1 MQELNNLIT
10 VQIKLVENLHFFL
23 KVIFMERYK
32 TTKIASIL
40 GILGNL
46 FLLIIKGIIGIFSH
60 SQAMIAD
67 SINSASDIIS
77 SFLTFIGNKIASKP
91 RDDDHHLGHG
101 KAEYIYSLLISI
113 LIILVAVGVFK
124 DAIMSFFEVSE
135 FNFSIWYIIVC
146 VITILVKLGLYLY
159 TNHIYK
165 KYNNLL
171 ILANSKDHR
180 NDMIVT
186 TFTLISGIF
195 VYFDI
200 YWVDSLVGLGI
211 SIFILI
217 TGIKIFVESY
227 NVLMDK
233 AMNEETKREVM
244 AIIEKYSEV
253 KKIQHFNAT
262 PVGYMYQVSFTIF
275 VDGNLSTYES
285 HDIANRLEKEISNLD
300 DIYLTIIHVNP
311 I

>member
-1 MQELNNLIT
+1 MN
-10 VQIKLVENLHFFL
+10 
-23 KVIFMERYK
+23 RYK
-32 TTKIASIL
+32 STNIASIL
-40 GILGNL
+40 GIIGNL
-46 FLLIIKGIIGIFSH
+46 FLLVIKGLISFVSH
-60 SQAMIAD
+60 SQAMLAD

-77 SFLTFIGNKIASKP
+77 SFLTFVGNKIASKP

-101 KAEYIYSLLISI
+101 KAEYIYSMLISF
-113 LIILVAVGVFK
+113 LIILVAINVFK
-124 DAIMSFFEVSE
+124 DAVMSFFRASE
-135 FNFSIWYIIVC
+135 FNLSIWYIVVC
-146 VITILVKLGLYLY
+146 LITIFVKLALFLY

-165 KYNNLL
+165 KHHNLL
-171 ILANSKDHR
+171 LLANSKDHR

-186 TFTLISGIF
+186 MFTLISGIF
-195 VYFDI
+195 GYFGI
-200 YWVDSLVGLGI
+200 YWVDSIVGIGI
-211 SIFILI
+211 AIFILV
-217 TGIKIFVESY
+217 TGIKIFLESY

-233 AMNEETKREVM
+233 AMNEETKKEVM
-244 AIIEKYSEV
+244 DIISKYQEV

-285 HDIANRLEKEISNLD
+285 HDIANRLEKDITALD

>member
-1 MQELNNLIT
+1 MN
-10 VQIKLVENLHFFL
+10 
-23 KVIFMERYK
+23 RYK
-32 TTKIASIL
+32 STNIASIL
-40 GILGNL
+40 GIIGNL
-46 FLLIIKGIIGIFSH
+46 FFLVIKGLISFVSH
-60 SQAMIAD
+60 SQAMLAD

-77 SFLTFIGNKIASKP
+77 SFLTFVGNKIASKP

-101 KAEYIYSLLISI
+101 KAEYIYSMLISF
-113 LIILVAVGVFK
+113 LIILVAINVFK
-124 DAIMSFFEVSE
+124 DAVMSFFRASE
-135 FNFSIWYIIVC
+135 FNLSIWYIVVC
-146 VITILVKLGLYLY
+146 LITIFVKLALFLY

-165 KYNNLL
+165 KHHNLL
-171 ILANSKDHR
+171 LLANSKDHR

-186 TFTLISGIF
+186 MFTLISGIF
-195 VYFDI
+195 GYFGI
-200 YWVDSLVGLGI
+200 YWVDSLVGIGI
-211 SIFILI
+211 AIFILV
-217 TGIKIFVESY
+217 TGIKIFLESY

-233 AMNEETKREVM
+233 AMNEETKKEVM
-244 AIIEKYSEV
+244 DIISKYQEV

-285 HDIANRLEKEISNLD
+285 HDIANRLEKDITALD

>member
-1 MQELNNLIT
+1 MD
-10 VQIKLVENLHFFL
+10 
-23 KVIFMERYK
+23 RYK
-32 TTKIASIL
+32 TTRIASIL

-46 FLLIIKGIIGIFSH
+46 FLLIIKGIIGLITH

-67 SINSASDIIS
+67 SINSASDIVS
-77 SFLTFIGNKIASKP
+77 SAIAYVGNRIASIP

-101 KAEYIYSLLISI
+101 KAEYIYSMLISI
-113 LIILVAVGVFK
+113 LIIMVAVSVFK
-124 DAIMSFFEVSE
+124 DSLLSFWRVNE
-135 FNFSIWYIIVC
+135 FNFSFWYIVVC
-146 VITILVKLGLYLY
+146 VVTILTKLVLFLY
-159 TNHIYK
+159 TNHLYK
-165 KYNNLL
+165 KYHNLL
-171 ILANSKDHR
+171 ILANSRDHR

-186 TFTLISGIF
+186 LFTLLSGVF
-195 VYFDI
+195 VYFNI

-217 TGIKIFVESY
+217 AGIKVFIESY

-233 AMNEETKREVM
+233 AMSEETEKEVM
-244 AIIEKYSEV
+244 DIIAKYSEV

-275 VDGNLSTYES
+275 VDGNMSTYES
-285 HDIANRLEKEISNLD
+285 HDIANKLEKEISALD

>member
-1 MQELNNLIT
+1 MN
-10 VQIKLVENLHFFL
+10 
-23 KVIFMERYK
+23 RYK
-32 TTKIASIL
+32 STNIASIL
-40 GILGNL
+40 GIIGNL
-46 FLLIIKGIIGIFSH
+46 FLLVIKGLIGFVSH

-77 SFLTFIGNKIASKP
+77 SFLTFVGNKIASKP

-101 KAEYIYSLLISI
+101 KAEYIYSMLISF
-113 LIILVAVGVFK
+113 LIILVAINVFK
-124 DAIMSFFEVSE
+124 DAVMSFFRASE
-135 FNFSIWYIIVC
+135 FNLSIWYIVVC
-146 VITILVKLGLYLY
+146 LITIFVKLALFLY

-165 KYNNLL
+165 KHHNLL
-171 ILANSKDHR
+171 LLANSKDHR

-186 TFTLISGIF
+186 MFTLISGIF
-195 VYFDI
+195 GYFGI
-200 YWVDSLVGLGI
+200 YWVDSLVGIGI
-211 SIFILI
+211 AIFILV
-217 TGIKIFVESY
+217 TGIKIFLESY

-233 AMNEETKREVM
+233 AMNEETKKEVM
-244 AIIEKYSEV
+244 DIISKYQEV

-285 HDIANRLEKEISNLD
+285 HDIANRLEKDITALD

>member
-1 MQELNNLIT
+1 MN
-10 VQIKLVENLHFFL
+10 
-23 KVIFMERYK
+23 RYK
-32 TTKIASIL
+32 STNIASIL
-40 GILGNL
+40 GIIGNL
-46 FLLIIKGIIGIFSH
+46 FLLVIKGLISFVSH
-60 SQAMIAD
+60 SQAMLAD

-77 SFLTFIGNKIASKP
+77 SFLTFVGNKIASKP

-101 KAEYIYSLLISI
+101 KAEYIYSMLISF
-113 LIILVAVGVFK
+113 LIILVAINVFK
-124 DAIMSFFEVSE
+124 DAVMSFFRASE
-135 FNFSIWYIIVC
+135 FNLSIWYIVVC
-146 VITILVKLGLYLY
+146 LITIFVKLALFLY

-165 KYNNLL
+165 KHHNLL
-171 ILANSKDHR
+171 LLANSKDHR

-186 TFTLISGIF
+186 MFTLISGIF
-195 VYFDI
+195 GYFGI
-200 YWVDSLVGLGI
+200 YWVDSLVGIGI
-211 SIFILI
+211 AIFILV
-217 TGIKIFVESY
+217 TGIKIFLESY

-233 AMNEETKREVM
+233 AMNEETKKEVM
-244 AIIEKYSEV
+244 DIISKYKEV

-285 HDIANRLEKEISNLD
+285 HDIANRLEKDITALD

>member
-1 MQELNNLIT
+1 MN
-10 VQIKLVENLHFFL
+10 
-23 KVIFMERYK
+23 RYK
-32 TTKIASIL
+32 SGKIASIL

-46 FLLIIKGIIGIFSH
+46 FLLIIKGIVGIITN

-77 SFLTFIGNKIASKP
+77 SILTFIGNKIASKP
-91 RDDDHHLGHG
+91 RDEDHHLGHG
-101 KAEYIYSLLISI
+101 KAEYIYSMLISI
-113 LIILVAVGVFK
+113 LIILVAITVFK
-124 DAIMSFFEVSE
+124 DSLVSLFNPSI

-146 VITILVKLGLYLY
+146 IVTILVKLGLFLY
-159 TNHIYK
+159 TNKVAK

-186 TFTLISGIF
+186 FFTLLSGILMYYGINF
-195 VYFDI
+195 
-200 YWVDSLVGLGI
+200 VDSIVGIGI
-211 SIFILI
+211 SIFILA
-217 TGIKIFVESY
+217 TGIKIFIDSY
-227 NVLMDK
+227 DVLMDK
-233 AMNEETKREVM
+233 TMNEDTKKEVL
-244 AIIEKYSEV
+244 AIIKKYPEV

-262 PVGYMYQVSFTIF
+262 PVGYLFQVSFTIF
-275 VDGNLSTYES
+275 VDGNLSTFAS
-285 HDIANRLEKEISNLD
+285 HDIANKLEKEISALD

>member
-1 MQELNNLIT
+1 MN
-10 VQIKLVENLHFFL
+10 
-23 KVIFMERYK
+23 RYK
-32 TTKIASIL
+32 STNIASIL
-40 GILGNL
+40 GIIGNL
-46 FLLIIKGIIGIFSH
+46 FLLIIKGLIGFVSH
-60 SQAMIAD
+60 SQAMLAD

-77 SFLTFIGNKIASKP
+77 SFLTFVGNKIASKP

-101 KAEYIYSLLISI
+101 KAEYIYSMLISF
-113 LIILVAVGVFK
+113 LIILVAINVFK
-124 DAIMSFFEVSE
+124 DAVMSFFRASE
-135 FNFSIWYIIVC
+135 FNLSIWYIVVC
-146 VITILVKLGLYLY
+146 LITIFVKLALFLY

-165 KYNNLL
+165 KHHNLL
-171 ILANSKDHR
+171 LLANSKDHR

-186 TFTLISGIF
+186 MFTLISGIF
-195 VYFDI
+195 GYFGI
-200 YWVDSLVGLGI
+200 YWVDSLVGIGI
-211 SIFILI
+211 AIFILV
-217 TGIKIFVESY
+217 TGIKIFLESY

-233 AMNEETKREVM
+233 AMNEETKKEVM
-244 AIIEKYSEV
+244 DIISKYQEV

-285 HDIANRLEKEISNLD
+285 HDIANKLEKDITALD

>member
-1 MQELNNLIT
+1 MD
-10 VQIKLVENLHFFL
+10 
-23 KVIFMERYK
+23 RYK
-32 TTKIASIL
+32 TTRIASIL
-40 GILGNL
+40 GILVNL
-46 FLLIIKGIIGIFSH
+46 FLLIIKGIIGLVTL

-67 SINSASDIIS
+67 SINSASDIVS
-77 SFLTFIGNKIASKP
+77 SALTYVGNRIASKP

-101 KAEYIYSLLISI
+101 KAEYIYSMLISI
-113 LIILVAVGVFK
+113 LIIMVAVSVFK
-124 DAIMSFFEVSE
+124 DSLLSFWRVNE
-135 FNFSIWYIIVC
+135 FNFSFWYIVVC
-146 VITILVKLGLYLY
+146 VVTILTKLGLFLY
-159 TNHIYK
+159 TNHLYK
-165 KYNNLL
+165 KYHNLL
-171 ILANSKDHR
+171 ILANSRDHR

-186 TFTLISGIF
+186 LFTLLSGVF
-195 VYFDI
+195 VYFNI

-217 TGIKIFVESY
+217 AGIKVFIESY

-233 AMNEETKREVM
+233 AMSEETEKEVM
-244 AIIEKYSEV
+244 DIIAKYSEV

-275 VDGNLSTYES
+275 VDGNMSTYES
-285 HDIANRLEKEISNLD
+285 HDIANKLEKEISALD

>member
-1 MQELNNLIT
+1 MN
-10 VQIKLVENLHFFL
+10 
-23 KVIFMERYK
+23 RYK
-32 TTKIASIL
+32 SGKIASIL

-46 FLLIIKGIIGIFSH
+46 FLLIIKCIVGILTK

-77 SFLTFIGNKIASKP
+77 SILTFIGNKIASKP
-91 RDDDHHLGHG
+91 RDEDHHLGHG
-101 KAEYIYSLLISI
+101 KAEYIYSMLISI
-113 LIILVAVGVFK
+113 LIILVAITVFK
-124 DAIMSFFEVSE
+124 DSLVSLFNPSI

-146 VITILVKLGLYLY
+146 IVTILVKLGLFLY
-159 TNHIYK
+159 TNEVAK

-186 TFTLISGIF
+186 FFTLISGILMYYGINF
-195 VYFDI
+195 
-200 YWVDSLVGLGI
+200 VDSIVGVGI
-211 SIFILI
+211 SIFILA
-217 TGIKIFVESY
+217 TGIKIFIDSY
-227 NVLMDK
+227 DVLMDK
-233 AMNEETKREVM
+233 TMNEDTKKEVL
-244 AIIEKYSEV
+244 AIIKKYPEV

-262 PVGYMYQVSFTIF
+262 PVGYLFQVSFTIF
-275 VDGNLSTYES
+275 VDGNLSTFAS
-285 HDIANRLEKEISNLD
+285 HDIANKLEKEISALD

>member
-1 MQELNNLIT
+1 MTKIKENNNIIYASNKCLIT
-10 VQIKLVENLHFFL
+10 VQIRYLSLLV
-23 KVIFMERYK
+23 
-32 TTKIASIL
+32 
-40 GILGNL
+40 
-46 FLLIIKGIIGIFSH
+46 IKGLISFVSH
-60 SQAMIAD
+60 SQAMLAD

-77 SFLTFIGNKIASKP
+77 SFLTFVGNKIASKP

-101 KAEYIYSLLISI
+101 KAEYIYSMLISF
-113 LIILVAVGVFK
+113 LIILVAINVFK
-124 DAIMSFFEVSE
+124 DAVMSFFRASE
-135 FNFSIWYIIVC
+135 FNLSIWYIVVC
-146 VITILVKLGLYLY
+146 LITIFVKLALFLY

-165 KYNNLL
+165 KHHNLL
-171 ILANSKDHR
+171 LLANSKDHR

-186 TFTLISGIF
+186 MFTLISGIF
-195 VYFDI
+195 GYFGI
-200 YWVDSLVGLGI
+200 YWVDSLVGIGI
-211 SIFILI
+211 AIFILV
-217 TGIKIFVESY
+217 TGIKIFLESY

-233 AMNEETKREVM
+233 AMNEETKKEVM
-244 AIIEKYSEV
+244 DIISKYQEV

-285 HDIANRLEKEISNLD
+285 HDIANRLEKDITALD

>member
-1 MQELNNLIT
+1 MN
-10 VQIKLVENLHFFL
+10 
-23 KVIFMERYK
+23 RYK
-32 TTKIASIL
+32 STNIASIL
-40 GILGNL
+40 GIIGNL
-46 FLLIIKGIIGIFSH
+46 FLLIIKWLIGFVSH

-77 SFLTFIGNKIASKP
+77 SFLTFVGNKIASKP

-101 KAEYIYSLLISI
+101 KAEYIYSMLISF
-113 LIILVAVGVFK
+113 LIILVAINVFK
-124 DAIMSFFEVSE
+124 DAVMSFFRASE
-135 FNFSIWYIIVC
+135 FNLSIWYIVVC
-146 VITILVKLGLYLY
+146 LITIFVKLALFLY

-165 KYNNLL
+165 KHHNLL
-171 ILANSKDHR
+171 LLANSKDHR

-186 TFTLISGIF
+186 IFTLISGIF
-195 VYFDI
+195 GYFGI
-200 YWVDSLVGLGI
+200 YWVDSLVGIGI
-211 SIFILI
+211 AIFILI
-217 TGIKIFVESY
+217 TGIKIFLESY

-233 AMNEETKREVM
+233 AMNEETEKEVM
-244 AIIEKYSEV
+244 DIINKYQEV

-285 HDIANRLEKEISNLD
+285 HDIANRLEKEITALD

>member
-1 MQELNNLIT
+1 MN
-10 VQIKLVENLHFFL
+10 
-23 KVIFMERYK
+23 RYK
-32 TTKIASIL
+32 SGKIASIL

-46 FLLIIKGIIGIFSH
+46 FLLIIKAIVGIITN

-77 SFLTFIGNKIASKP
+77 SILTFIGNKIASKP
-91 RDDDHHLGHG
+91 RDEDHHLGHG
-101 KAEYIYSLLISI
+101 KAEYIYSMLISI
-113 LIILVAVGVFK
+113 LIILVAITVFK
-124 DAIMSFFEVSE
+124 DSLVSLFNPSI

-146 VITILVKLGLYLY
+146 IVTILVKLGLFLY
-159 TNHIYK
+159 TNKVAK

-186 TFTLISGIF
+186 FFTLLSGILMYYGINF
-195 VYFDI
+195 
-200 YWVDSLVGLGI
+200 VDSIVGIGI
-211 SIFILI
+211 SIFILA
-217 TGIKIFVESY
+217 TGIKIFIDSY
-227 NVLMDK
+227 DVLMDK
-233 AMNEETKREVM
+233 TMNEDTKKEVL
-244 AIIEKYSEV
+244 AIIKKYPEV

-262 PVGYMYQVSFTIF
+262 PVGYLFQVSFTIF
-275 VDGNLSTYES
+275 VDGNLSTFAS
-285 HDIANRLEKEISNLD
+285 HDIANKLEKEISALD

>member
-1 MQELNNLIT
+1 MN
-10 VQIKLVENLHFFL
+10 
-23 KVIFMERYK
+23 RYK
-32 TTKIASIL
+32 STNIASIL
-40 GILGNL
+40 GIIGNL
-46 FLLIIKGIIGIFSH
+46 FLLVIKGLISFVSH
-60 SQAMIAD
+60 SQAMLAD

-77 SFLTFIGNKIASKP
+77 SFLTFVGNKIASKP

-101 KAEYIYSLLISI
+101 KAEYIYSMLISF
-113 LIILVAVGVFK
+113 LIILVAINVFK
-124 DAIMSFFEVSE
+124 DAVMSFFRSSE
-135 FNFSIWYIIVC
+135 FNLSFWYIVVC
-146 VITILVKLGLYLY
+146 LITIFVKLALFLY

-165 KYNNLL
+165 KHHNLL
-171 ILANSKDHR
+171 LLANSKDHR

-186 TFTLISGIF
+186 MFTLISGIF
-195 VYFDI
+195 GYFGI
-200 YWVDSLVGLGI
+200 YWVDSLVGIGI
-211 SIFILI
+211 AIFILV
-217 TGIKIFVESY
+217 TGIKIFLESY

-233 AMNEETKREVM
+233 AMNEETKKEVM
-244 AIIEKYSEV
+244 DIISKYQEV

-285 HDIANRLEKEISNLD
+285 HDIANRLEKDITALD

>member
-1 MQELNNLIT
+1 MN
-10 VQIKLVENLHFFL
+10 
-23 KVIFMERYK
+23 RYK
-32 TTKIASIL
+32 STNIASIL
-40 GILGNL
+40 GIIGNL
-46 FLLIIKGIIGIFSH
+46 FLLVIKGLISFVSH
-60 SQAMIAD
+60 SQAMLAD

-77 SFLTFIGNKIASKP
+77 SFLTFVGNKIASKP

-101 KAEYIYSLLISI
+101 KAEYIYSMLISF
-113 LIILVAVGVFK
+113 LIILVAINVFK
-124 DAIMSFFEVSE
+124 DAVMSFFRASE
-135 FNFSIWYIIVC
+135 FNLSIWYIVVC
-146 VITILVKLGLYLY
+146 LITIFVKLALFLY

-165 KYNNLL
+165 KHHNLL
-171 ILANSKDHR
+171 LLANSKDHR

-186 TFTLISGIF
+186 MFTLISGIF
-195 VYFDI
+195 GYFGI
-200 YWVDSLVGLGI
+200 YWVDSLVGI
-211 SIFILI
+211 VIAIFILV
-217 TGIKIFVESY
+217 TGIKIFLESY

-233 AMNEETKREVM
+233 AMNEETKKEVM
-244 AIIEKYSEV
+244 DIISKYQEV

-285 HDIANRLEKEISNLD
+285 HDIANRLEKDITALD